1 MYREGGRMGFV
12 GSGMR
17 CRRFHNFSKSS
28 RNWCEK
34 ITPEPTKTKSE
45 QDNRPAFFV
54 SSFLFPKKVVLL
66 HSVLSRC
73 KHLCRNGKKGRDMSI
88 DLQPGK
94 TLSGGRYTI
103 VMKIGE
109 GGFSIT
115 YRAVQNGLNRIVCI
129 KEYFPSVRCTRD
141 DSTNTVKPQDSDLA
155 VFEKYRQSF
164 RKEAETLSTLHH
176 NSIVEVVDVFDENNT
191 SYMVMPFVEGRTLQ
205 QIVDQEGPLDYPQA
219 VNYLAQVADA
229 VAYIHERHILHRD
242 IKPENIII
250 TADYRAILIDFGS
263 AREFVNDKTQA
274 HTSILT
280 HGYAPTEQ
288 YSTNS
293 RKGFYTDIYA
303 LGATFYFVLTGK
315 VPLDAV
321 ARMTDEMVEP
331 QTLNPAIPDEANRTI
346 LKAMQMKASDRYQTI
361 QEFMDDLRNVK
372 KTEIPAQQES
382 EREKSGEEPDR
393 RTITYGTS
401 EPLDAAVRSTQT
413 ADKKKRRTLWI
424 LLLFIFIVVSGSV
437 VFLLRDKNRNNN
449 GSNHSII
456 NVNTKSENLKVDAN
470 EYESKQP
477 ETEEITDEKKIDKDV
492 DSKNEVDNKAVFD
505 EDKSNEVLPDEARK
519 EMEKADETVYVFIEE
534 SASFPGGEEALYAYL
549 NKNLQYPEL
558 ARESNITGTV
568 VIKFVVEKDGSIT
581 KASILREI
589 GGGCGKEALR
599 VVKNMPKW
607 KPGKTEGHAV
617 RSEFTL
623 PVTFELH

>member
-1 MYREGGRMGFV
+1 
-12 GSGMR
+12 
-17 CRRFHNFSKSS
+17 
-28 RNWCEK
+28 
-34 ITPEPTKTKSE
+34 
-45 QDNRPAFFV
+45 
-54 SSFLFPKKVVLL
+54 
-66 HSVLSRC
+66 
-73 KHLCRNGKKGRDMSI
+73 MSI

-372 KTEIPAQQES
+372 KTENPAQQES
-382 EREKSGEEPDR
+382 EREKSGEEPDQ

-413 ADKKKRRTLWI
+413 ADNKKRRTLWI

-437 VFLLRDKNRNNN
+437 IYLLWDKNGNKN

-456 NVNTKSENLKVDAN
+456 SVNTKSENLKVNSN

-492 DSKNEVDNKAVFD
+492 DSKNEVDNKAAFD
-505 EDKSNEVLPDEARK
+505 EVKSNEVLPDEARK
-519 EMEKADETVYVFIEE
+519 EMEKADETVYAFTEE

-581 KASILREI
+581 KATILREI
-589 GGGCGKEALR
+589 GGGCGKEVLR

-607 KPGKTEGHAV
+607 IPGKKEGHAV

-623 PVTFELH
+623 PVNFELH

>member
-1 MYREGGRMGFV
+1 
-12 GSGMR
+12 
-17 CRRFHNFSKSS
+17 
-28 RNWCEK
+28 
-34 ITPEPTKTKSE
+34 
-45 QDNRPAFFV
+45 
-54 SSFLFPKKVVLL
+54 
-66 HSVLSRC
+66 
-73 KHLCRNGKKGRDMSI
+73 MSI

-372 KTEIPAQQES
+372 KTENPDQQELG
-382 EREKSGEEPDR
+382 RVMSGEEPDQ

-424 LLLFIFIVVSGSV
+424 LLLFIFIMVSGSV
-437 VFLLRDKNRNNN
+437 VFLLRDKNRNKN

-505 EDKSNEVLPDEARK
+505 EVKSNEVLPDEARK
-519 EMEKADETVYVFIEE
+519 EMEKADETVYAFTEDD
-534 SASFPGGEEALYAYL
+534 ASFPGGEEALYAYL

-607 KPGKTEGHAV
+607 KPGKKEGHAV